1 MYKAKYY
8 KNIESLG
15 HQWQI
20 IIWQDTDNEVTL
32 TEIGPV
38 LQGLRLSV
46 QGEQADIETP
56 IVKTS
61 LTMVF
66 VDAPDLNDPRKC
78 GYWEEFYT
86 SSATEYK
93 VELYKDNV
101 REWTGYITPDSFAE
115 DLQYRGS
122 VSIIARDNLG
132 ALQDVQYNAATG
144 SNDMTTLFEII
155 NKAMQVVSFPMQYSF
170 PTGGARGRLHNS
182 ELEGFEE
189 DITGVMFNGSAFEGK
204 TWQDVIEG
212 VLLAT
217 GMVVRYVGG
226 NSFVVTPMRDIS
238 LYDKR
243 YYGDIPIVDVR
254 FSAYGHRE
262 LSPAVKTIVDE
273 VQFEI
278 EDNIADCE
286 MPSECYGEQGL
297 CHTYVG
303 YNSAYAGDY
312 REELDVPV
320 FATKGGGWNATSVEN
335 SLFLNPFAF
344 PLKEGYSSQRDG
356 DLRAENIVYIVSD
369 LYEDIGEDNE
379 YDRKAVWSTEIGA
392 GKYRFSVPFNRPVG
406 LYDNFTKIGF
416 ADTNPFIT
424 GFTFRLYCVN
434 RMGRGIA
441 YAEDRGSSGQGMGT
455 FQWVELTDDYEPQR
469 YRTLNSSEEERRVY
483 PRVAEFPEFEISES
497 SKLVLEI
504 YYISNQDLENEPMLS
519 KGIYWGVGPLSLTDV
534 VQEQTSI
541 PKSLKVTT
549 NYNKNNNI
557 RIHRNLEY
565 GFNMG
570 RISSPKTV
578 KNGMY
583 LLNNENW
590 YQASDQWIFDY
601 GDTPQPLSVLLHQQL
616 LAYCSKPNNVLTGEL
631 VVGNPLFNA
640 LYRWKGKNH
649 IITSGTLNILSGRM
663 ENVVLREFVPYAQI
677 WSRTYVLKDMY
688 KVKKDKSTILV
699 SVYGDKEITTDS
711 IGSPYWVAAVK
722 VSRLVEAQLVTFT
735 IEGNDTGA
743 ERIAEIEI
751 DTAKIKVVQAAR

>member
-8 KNIESLG
+8 KTIESLG

-101 REWTGYITPDSFAE
+101 KEWTGYITPDSFAE

-144 SNDMTTLFEII
+144 SNDMTTLFALI
-155 NKAMQVVSFPMQYSF
+155 NQAMQVVSFPMQYSF

-189 DITGVMFNGSAFEGK
+189 NITGVMFNGSAFEGK

-226 NSFVVTPMRDIS
+226 NSFVVTPMRDIA

-262 LSPAVKTIVDE
+262 LSPAVRSLVDE

-278 EDNIADCE
+278 EDNIARVDVQE
-286 MPSECYGEQGL
+286 E
-297 CHTYVG
+297 
-303 YNSAYAGDY
+303 AYAGKSDY
-312 REELDVPV
+312 IYRVEAYPDEFSQTPSTFYRMPVYGLESPSWSTPSLD
-320 FATKGGGWNATSVEN
+320 K
-335 SLFLNPFAF
+335 SLFLNPFAY
-344 PLKEGYSSQRDG
+344 PLKEGYSSSRYG
-356 DLRAENIVYIVSD
+356 DLRAKDVVYIASNAV
-369 LYEDIGEDNE
+369 LYDYDVWQETTRELRSAIYRMIIG
-379 YDRKAVWSTEIGA
+379 K
-392 GKYRFSVPFNRPVG
+392 GKYRFSFKADTPVS
-406 LYDNFTKIGF
+406 LYDNGTKVGF
-416 ADTNPFIT
+416 IDGEAHLVSVFYNLRYCNKSGEIISEYRLDTNKWEA
-424 GFTFRLYCVN
+424 GSFTEPN
-434 RMGRGIA
+434 
-441 YAEDRGSSGQGMGT
+441 
-455 FQWVELTDDYEPQR
+455 QWFVDKNNVVLFPY
-469 YRTLNSSEEERRVY
+469 VM
-483 PRVAEFPEFEISES
+483 EFPECECNEGGYFE
-497 SKLVLEI
+497 LEI
-504 YYISNQDLENEPMLS
+504 KSIGAYRPASGNARGAY
-519 KGIYWGVGPLSLTDV
+519 
-534 VQEQTSI
+534 VQIKDITIEDARLDTISI
-541 PKSLKVTT
+541 PESLKVTT

-601 GDTPQPLSVLLHQQL
+601 AGPPQPLSVLLHQQL

-640 LYRWKGKNH
+640 LYRWKDKNH

-663 ENVVLREFVPYAQI
+663 ENVVLREFLPYAQI
-677 WSRTYVLKDMY
+677 WDRTYVLKDVY
-688 KVKKDKSTILV
+688 NVKKDKSTILV

-735 IEGNDTGA
+735 IEGNDTGV

>member
-93 VELYKDNV
+93 VELYKGNV
-101 REWTGYITPDSFAE
+101 KEWTGYITPDSFAE

-144 SNDMTTLFEII
+144 SNDMTTLFALI

-226 NSFVVTPMRDIS
+226 NSFVVTPMRDIA

-278 EDNIADCE
+278 DDNIADSY
-286 MPSECYGEQGL
+286 MPSEAYGEQG
-297 CHTYVG
+297 TYH
-303 YNSAYAGDY
+303 AYIGANDAFGGAA
-312 REELDVPV
+312 EEIDMPV
-320 FATKGGGWNATSVEN
+320 FGTIGGAWSTPSVGE
-335 SLFLNPFAF
+335 SLLLNPFAF

-356 DLRAENIVYIVSD
+356 DLRAENIVYIGAD
-369 LYEDIGEDNE
+369 AYEPN
-379 YDRKAVWSTEIGA
+379 YKRKAVWTTEIGA
-392 GKYRFSVPFNRPVG
+392 GKYRFAIPFNRPVG
-406 LYDNFTKIGF
+406 LYDNNTKIGF
-416 ADTNPFIT
+416 SDMNPYLGNFS
-424 GFTFRLYCVN
+424 FRLYCIN
-434 RMGRGIA
+434 NIGQGIA
-441 YAEDRGSSGQGMGT
+441 YAEDRGSAGQGMGT
-455 FQWVELTDDYEPQR
+455 YQWIPLTDAYGIEDYRFP
-469 YRTLNSSEEERRVY
+469 YSDDPRVY
-483 PRVAEFPEFEISES
+483 PRLAEFPEFEINEPH
-497 SKLVLEI
+497 KLVLEI
-504 YYISNQDLENEPMLS
+504 HYLSAQDVRLEGSIS
-519 KGIYWGVGPLSLTDV
+519 KGLYFGVGPLELTDV

-557 RIHRNLEY
+557 RIYRNLQY

-590 YQASDQWIFDY
+590 YQASDQWIFNY
-601 GDTPQPLSVLLHQQL
+601 GNTPQPLSVLLHQQL

-640 LYRWKGKNH
+640 LYRWKDKNH

-663 ENVVLREFVPYAQI
+663 ENVVLREFLPYAQI
-677 WSRTYVLKDMY
+677 WDRTYVLKDVY
-688 KVKKDKSTILV
+688 NVKKDKSTILV

-722 VSRLVEAQLVTFT
+722 VSRLGEAQLVTFT
-735 IEGNDTGA
+735 IEGNDTDTGA
-743 ERIAEIEI
+743 ERIGEIEI

>member
-8 KNIESLG
+8 KNVESLG

-93 VELYKDNV
+93 VELYKGNV
-101 REWTGYITPDSFAE
+101 KEWTGYITPDSFAE

-144 SNDMTTLFEII
+144 SNDMTTLFALI
-155 NKAMQVVSFPMQYSF
+155 NQAMQVVSFPMQYSF

-189 DITGVMFNGSAFEGK
+189 DITGVMFNSSAFEGK

-278 EDNIADCE
+278 EDNIADSY
-286 MPSECYGEQGL
+286 MPSEAYGEQG
-297 CHTYVG
+297 TYH
-303 YNSAYAGDY
+303 AYIGVNDGFGGAA
-312 REELDVPV
+312 EEIDMPV
-320 FATKGGGWNATSVEN
+320 FGTIGGAWSAPSVGE
-335 SLFLNPFAF
+335 SLLLNPFAF

-356 DLRAENIVYIVSD
+356 DLRAENIVYIGAD
-369 LYEDIGEDNE
+369 AYEPN
-379 YDRKAVWSTEIGA
+379 YKRKAVWTTEIGA
-392 GKYRFSVPFNRPVG
+392 GKYRFAIPFNRPVG
-406 LYDNFTKIGF
+406 LYDNNTKIGF
-416 ADTNPFIT
+416 SDMNPYLGNFS
-424 GFTFRLYCVN
+424 FRLYCVN
-434 RMGRGIA
+434 NIGQGIA
-441 YAEDRGSSGQGMGT
+441 YAEDRGSAGQGMGT
-455 FQWVELTDDYEPQR
+455 YQWIPLTDAYGIEDYRFQYSDDPR
-469 YRTLNSSEEERRVY
+469 AY
-483 PRVAEFPEFEISES
+483 PRLAEFPEFEISEPH
-497 SKLVLEI
+497 KLVLEI
-504 YYISNQDLENEPMLS
+504 HYLSAQDVRLEGSIS
-519 KGIYWGVGPLSLTDV
+519 KGLYFGVGPLELTDV

-557 RIHRNLEY
+557 RIHRNLQY

-631 VVGNPLFNA
+631 VVGNPRFNA
-640 LYRWKGKNH
+640 LYRWKDKNH

-663 ENVVLREFVPYAQI
+663 ENVVLREFLPYAQI
-677 WSRTYVLKDMY
+677 WDRTYVVKDVY
-688 KVKKDKSTILV
+688 NVKKDKSTLLV

-722 VSRLVEAQLVTFT
+722 VSRLGEAQVVTFT